1 MTDFQTQSK
10 AYALDAWRQRHARSM
25 TWLGAPIE
33 QMPEDLI
40 RIQEL
45 IVQVKPAVIVETGV
59 QWGGSV
65 LYYAS
70 LLQLV
75 GNGIVV
81 GIDTCLHHEAL
92 TAVEQSSVRDRI
104 WLKEGDSA
112 DPDIARRVRSF
123 VGERAPCMVILDSD
137 HRCAHVLAELEHY
150 APLVTPGS
158 YVVVCDTIM
167 ADLTDENPAWDTD
180 NPAQAIA
187 EFLQDH
193 PEFEAVT
200 PARPYDKS
208 RTRAEVSH
216 WPGGYL
222 RRRDG

>member
-1 MTDFQTQSK
+1 MTDFPTQSK
-10 AYALDAWRQRHARSM
+10 AYALEAWRQRHARSM
-25 TWLGAPIE
+25 TWLGAPVE

-70 LLQLV
+70 LLSLI

-81 GIDTCLHHEAL
+81 GIDNHYRPEAS
-92 TAVEQSSVRDRI
+92 AAIEQSSVKDRI
-104 WLKEGDSA
+104 WIREGDSA
-112 DPDIARRVRSF
+112 DPDIARRIRSF

-137 HRCAHVLAELEHY
+137 HRFAHVLAELEAY

-158 YVVVCDTIM
+158 YAVVCDTIM
-167 ADLTDENPAWDTD
+167 ADLEDENPDWLTD
-180 NPAQAIA
+180 NPAAAIDT
-187 EFLQDH
+187 FLSTH
-193 PEFEAVT
+193 PGFARVQ
-200 PARPYDKS
+200 PLRPYDQS
-208 RTRAEVSH
+208 RSHGSVSH

-222 RRRDG
+222 KRHA